1 MLFSSILFLFWF
13 LPLVLLAYYL
23 IPNRFLNGRNIVL
36 LIASLI
42 FYSWG
47 EPVYVFLMIYSGFF
61 NYFMALEIDAAR
73 KKGGTG
79 KKDLVFTVIVN
90 LFILGFFKYFGF
102 VMDQINALTGAHI
115 HYTALALPIGIS
127 FYTFQGLSY
136 IFDVYRGEVPPQRKL
151 LRFMLYLSMFPQLIA
166 GPIVKYR
173 DIALQL
179 ENRTFSFQQFGEGVI
194 RFSFG
199 LAKKVLVANACGAVF
214 TDISGYS
221 DSQLSLV
228 SAWIGIAAYTLQI
241 YFDFSGYSDMAIGL
255 GKMFGF
261 EFSENFNYPYI
272 SKSVTEFWRRWHISL
287 SSWFREYL
295 YIPLG
300 GNRVPVPR
308 HMLNLMIVWSL
319 TGLWHGADWNFILWG
334 AWYGVILILEKY
346 VYGPYLEKAPKW
358 LKHVYTMLIVMVGWT
373 FFSASD
379 MTAAGRMLAAMFLP
393 GKYALANMTT
403 LYLLRT
409 NLVLLIIA
417 AVCSTEKPI
426 RFWKRILKVVPA
438 AGLLILLALVLLSV
452 ASLDYSSYNPFLYFR
467 F

>member
-151 LRFMLYLSMFPQLIA
+151 LRFMLYLP
-166 GPIVKYR
+166 
-173 DIALQL
+173 
-179 ENRTFSFQQFGEGVI
+179 
-194 RFSFG
+194 
-199 LAKKVLVANACGAVF
+199 
-214 TDISGYS
+214 
-221 DSQLSLV
+221 
-228 SAWIGIAAYTLQI
+228 
-241 YFDFSGYSDMAIGL
+241 
-255 GKMFGF
+255 
-261 EFSENFNYPYI
+261 
-272 SKSVTEFWRRWHISL
+272 
-287 SSWFREYL
+287 
-295 YIPLG
+295 
-300 GNRVPVPR
+300 
-308 HMLNLMIVWSL
+308 
-319 TGLWHGADWNFILWG
+319 
-334 AWYGVILILEKY
+334 
-346 VYGPYLEKAPKW
+346 
-358 LKHVYTMLIVMVGWT
+358 
-373 FFSASD
+373 
-379 MTAAGRMLAAMFLP
+379 
-393 GKYALANMTT
+393 
-403 LYLLRT
+403 
-409 NLVLLIIA
+409 
-417 AVCSTEKPI
+417 CS
-426 RFWKRILKVVPA
+426 R
-438 AGLLILLALVLLSV
+438 S
-452 ASLDYSSYNPFLYFR
+452 
-467 F
+467 